1 MAQTAVRT
9 KKLADNLAKAFRK
22 DGYKVRVTKVPKDTP
37 YYKNGLRYYVNVIG
51 MR

>member
-9 KKLADNLAKAFRK
+9 KTLADNLATSFRK
-22 DGYKVRVTKVPKDTP
+22 DGHKVRVTKIPKSTP
-37 YYKNGLRYYVNVIG
+37 YYKYGLRYYVNVIG